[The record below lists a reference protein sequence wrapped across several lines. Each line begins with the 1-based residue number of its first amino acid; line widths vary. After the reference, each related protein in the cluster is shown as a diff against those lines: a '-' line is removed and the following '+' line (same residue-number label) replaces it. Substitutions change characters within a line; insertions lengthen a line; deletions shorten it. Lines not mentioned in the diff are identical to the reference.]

1 VGGGADGAAA
11 CSWIIGVHRDPMWSD
26 SMTYACGTTTPCAQ
40 GKADKAHVMQSDT
53 NPFVD
58 HRRVFDAEAQASV
71 LKPGRGKEAFPWDP
85 TRDPQL
91 YTRDVGGER
100 VRVSCADGRL
110 RHACYAPPG
119 TDVAPEAQQQP
130 PPSAAQARPPPLVLS
145 GHAASLTP
153 Y

>member
-1 VGGGADGAAA
+1 
-11 CSWIIGVHRDPMWSD
+11 MWSD

-130 PPSAAQARPPPLVLS
+130 PPSAAQARPPPPS
-145 GHAASLTP
+145 